1 MGATTTQQQSL
12 ASLSYNKTHKTILS
26 FPQQLPTN
34 QSIKM
39 QFFAIAAT
47 FFAAVMAAPSAKPLM
62 DRLLSSAVSTRSCL
76 AATVTMRH
84 PAPQLAPPTCSSSC
98 QSARLATLMPAPSAA
113 RLTTRLVSSTSTSSA
128 TTSSR
133 TSASSVPANKRLAFC
148 GFLMSIGSK
157 LHQAQATFSTP
168 VQLSLGRLLA
178 GQLLPGFLFG
188 CASSVVSA

>member
-62 DRLLSSAVSTRSCL
+62 DPTTTTVGQAAEQCGVNQKLSCCNGDDASS
-76 AATVTMRH
+76 
-84 PAPQLAPPTCSSSC
+84 CSSSC

-148 GFLMSIGSK
+148 GFLQYS
-157 LHQAQATFSTP
+157 
-168 VQLSLGRLLA
+168 
-178 GQLLPGFLFG
+178 
-188 CASSVVSA
+188 

>member
-1 MGATTTQQQSL
+1 MGATTTWEQSL

-62 DRLLSSAVSTRSCL
+62 DPTTTTVGQLLSSAVSTRSCL

-84 PAPQLAPPTCSSSC
+84 PAPQLAPPTCYSSC
-98 QSARLATLMPAPSAA
+98 QSARLATLMPAPSAS

-148 GFLMSIGSK
+148 GFLQYSCACIYLWILKAMVFIQIGACK
-157 LHQAQATFSTP
+157 T
-168 VQLSLGRLLA
+168 
-178 GQLLPGFLFG
+178 
-188 CASSVVSA
+188 

>member
-62 DRLLSSAVSTRSCL
+62 DPTTTTVGQLLSSAVSTRSCL

-98 QSARLATLMPAPSAA
+98 QPDWSHQPQPPVQRHPLGHRPPRCQQISVSLSAVFYSTLA
-113 RLTTRLVSSTSTSSA
+113 
-128 TTSSR
+128 
-133 TSASSVPANKRLAFC
+133 LAFTC
-148 GFLMSIGSK
+148 GYSK
-157 LHQAQATFSTP
+157 RWCLFRSGL
-168 VQLSLGRLLA
+168 VRLNIL
-178 GQLLPGFLFG
+178 
-188 CASSVVSA
+188 